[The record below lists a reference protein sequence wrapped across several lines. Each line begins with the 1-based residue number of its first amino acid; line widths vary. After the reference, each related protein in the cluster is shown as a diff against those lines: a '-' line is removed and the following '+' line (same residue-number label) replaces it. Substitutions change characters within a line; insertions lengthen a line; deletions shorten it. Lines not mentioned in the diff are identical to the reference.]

1 MNANEL
7 NTIDGLAEA
16 EAECFAAELEL
27 HLVEEAVKDT
37 RAEVAY
43 LEARLAALKAKLAE
57 DEAELKEARHH
68 FESCSNVVD
77 RLESEAGR

>member
-43 LEARLAALKAKLAE
+43 LEARLAALEAKLAGE
-57 DEAELKEARHH
+57 ETELREARRHLA
-68 FESCSNVVD
+68 SCEAVAE
-77 RLESEAGR
+77 RLEGGR